1 MASQKISNTKLARN
15 GRLEKQ
21 KRQKNSKMADI
32 NPTLTVITLNVTRL
46 NSNYK
51 IGINEMNI
59 KRDPIVCC
67 LQEACF
73 TFNKS

>member
-1 MASQKISNTKLARN
+1 M
-15 GRLEKQ
+15 
-21 KRQKNSKMADI
+21 NSKMADI